1 MDDATGRELTAWEEV
16 GAIAPS
22 TPRSLQCRIADI
34 TDTDP
39 CSSDEIIG
47 ELTPLLALVAPTGMD
62 TQARRVWFNA
72 AVRALDGIPILLLQR
87 GVEAATAKADHPSKI
102 VPTILATVK
111 DDWAWRRNYRAP
123 KPVQVWEPTRRVPD
137 GEREEVADMFVSLL
151 KELYGGTSEDQ
162 AA

>member
-1 MDDATGRELTAWEEV
+1 MDEASSRELTAWQEV
-16 GAIAPS
+16 GGIAPASS
-22 TPRSLQCRIADI
+22 TQRSLQCRISDI

-39 CSSDEIIG
+39 CSPAEIIG

-72 AVRALDGIPILLLQR
+72 AVRALEGIPILLLQR

-111 DDWAWRRNYRAP
+111 DDWAWRREYRAP
-123 KPVQVWEPTRRVPD
+123 KPVTVWEPDQRRVPD
-137 GEREEVADMFVSLL
+137 AERQEVAAMLDQLL
-151 KELYGGTSEDQ
+151 AKMGGSE

>member
-1 MDDATGRELTAWEEV
+1 MESETGRDLTAWQEI
-16 GAIAPS
+16 GGIAPVSS
-22 TPRSLQCRIADI
+22 TQRSLQCRISDI

-39 CSSDEIIG
+39 CSPAEIIG

-72 AVRALDGIPILLLQR
+72 AVRALEGIPILLLRR

-111 DDWAWRRNYRAP
+111 DDWAWRREYRAP
-123 KPVQVWEPTRRVPD
+123 KPVQVWEPDNKRIPD
-137 GEREEVADMFVSLL
+137 SERQEVAAMFDDLL
-151 KELYGGTSEDQ
+151 AKIGSGE

>member
-1 MDDATGRELTAWEEV
+1 MDNGTELTAWQEI
-16 GAIAPS
+16 GAVPASS
-22 TPRSLQCRIADI
+22 TQRSLQCRISDI

-39 CSSDEIIG
+39 CSPAEIIG

-72 AVRALDGIPILLLQR
+72 AVRALEGIPILLLRR

-102 VPTILATVK
+102 VPTILAAIK
-111 DDWAWRRNYRAP
+111 DDWAWRREYRAP
-123 KPVQVWEPTRRVPD
+123 KSVQVWEPSRKRISD
-137 GEREEVADMFVSLL
+137 SERQEVAAMFDGLL
-151 KELYGGTSEDQ
+151 AKLGGGE

>member
-1 MDDATGRELTAWEEV
+1 MDSATGRELTAWEEV
-16 GAIAPS
+16 GAIARS

-39 CSSDEIIG
+39 CSSDEIIS
-47 ELTPLLALVAPTGMD
+47 ELAPLLALVAPTGMD

-72 AVRALDGIPILLLQR
+72 AVRALEGIPILLLQR

-111 DDWAWRRNYRAP
+111 DDWAWRREYRAP
-123 KPVQVWEPTRRVPD
+123 KPVQVWEPDHKRIPDSERQEVAELLDGLLKRLGD
-137 GEREEVADMFVSLL
+137 GEPA
-151 KELYGGTSEDQ
+151 
-162 AA
+162 

>member
-1 MDDATGRELTAWEEV
+1 MDHGTELTAWEEV
-16 GAIAPS
+16 NGRSLTTS
-22 TPRSLQCRIADI
+22 TQRSLQCRISDI

-39 CSSDEIIG
+39 CSPAEIIG

-72 AVRALDGIPILLLQR
+72 AVRALEGIPILLLQR

-111 DDWAWRRNYRAP
+111 DDWAWRREARAP
-123 KPVQVWEPTRRVPD
+123 RAVQVWEPDNRRVPD
-137 GEREEVADMFVSLL
+137 AERQEVAAMFDQLL
-151 KELYGGTSEDQ
+151 NKLGSSEDQ